1 MPASAQ
7 NQIFF
12 LYHPPQVDERI
23 AHPAQRRI
31 DAHLGLLGDILEA
44 QPREVAQHHHLAL
57 FGGQQLDQ
65 RAHVALDLVADHRVL
80 DRALGDDF
88 NVATGEHH
96 SWEEIAAYYKD
107 ICNLDAVWVDKEDYL
122 RILSPDPYN
131 MGPRWQLEYARLFT
145 RVTDNSK
152 ILAAVGMK
160 QSELMPLYEGLKLE
174 IGRCPKDTVWPVNV
188 AMDEYLA
195 AMDRNGSGR

>member
-1 MPASAQ
+1 M
-7 NQIFF
+7 
-12 LYHPPQVDERI
+12 
-23 AHPAQRRI
+23 
-31 DAHLGLLGDILEA
+31 
-44 QPREVAQHHHLAL
+44 
-57 FGGQQLDQ
+57 
-65 RAHVALDLVADHRVL
+65 
-80 DRALGDDF
+80 
-88 NVATGEHH
+88 
-96 SWEEIAAYYKD
+96 
-107 ICNLDAVWVDKEDYL
+107 DKEDYL

-160 QSELMPLYEGLKLE
+160 QSELLPLYDGLKLE
-174 IGRCPKDTVWPVNV
+174 IGRCPKDTVWPVNA